1 MCHIPHHTRALA
13 LSFAYHTCC
22 LFCGAHKSPILDPI
36 GDLKTLLFVPPRPPP
51 LSFFSRDSGHKHLLV
66 ESSHSSTTTLQL
78 KAQGASLSSAAA
90 AKRRASARAPLSLSP
105 DADRRAAAIA
115 DDARATLSLSRNK
128 ENKRMGLLTIIRKVK
143 RKEREMRVL
152 MVGLDNAGK
161 TTAVR
166 RLKDGGGDG
175 QGISPTL
182 GFSICSLT
190 RRGRKLNVWDVGGQR
205 SLRPYWRNYFERTDG
220 VVWVVDS
227 SDLARLRDAR
237 RELELLL
244 GEERL
249 AGATLLVLAN
259 KQDVKG
265 ALGLEAISEAVGLQ
279 SSPAAPVCPPAAAVE
294 SAGAGGGAGG
304 AGAGAETGAAQ
315 EVAAAAGKKE
325 AAAAPGAAV
334 GKRRHWRVAA
344 CSARTGAG
352 LGEAFDWIVDDVAS
366 RIYMFDD

>member
-1 MCHIPHHTRALA
+1 
-13 LSFAYHTCC
+13 
-22 LFCGAHKSPILDPI
+22 
-36 GDLKTLLFVPPRPPP
+36 
-51 LSFFSRDSGHKHLLV
+51 
-66 ESSHSSTTTLQL
+66 
-78 KAQGASLSSAAA
+78 
-90 AKRRASARAPLSLSP
+90 
-105 DADRRAAAIA
+105 
-115 DDARATLSLSRNK
+115 
-128 ENKRMGLLTIIRKVK
+128 MGLLTIIRKVK

-182 GFSICSLT
+182 GFSICSLS

-237 RELELLL
+237 RELESLL

-259 KQDVKG
+259 KQDVAG
-265 ALGLEAISEAVGLQ
+265 ALGLAAVSAALGL
-279 SSPAAPVCPPAAAVE
+279 AAPPPPGAPSPPGEGGLASVSAAHSGV
-294 SAGAGGGAGG
+294 
-304 AGAGAETGAAQ
+304 AAHSG
-315 EVAAAAGKKE
+315 AAAGEADAGVARDAGWEGGE
-325 AAAAPGAAV
+325 AAAAAAVGAGVRGGGGAV

-352 LGEAFDWIVDDVAS
+352 LEEAFDWIVDDVAS

>member
-1 MCHIPHHTRALA
+1 
-13 LSFAYHTCC
+13 
-22 LFCGAHKSPILDPI
+22 
-36 GDLKTLLFVPPRPPP
+36 
-51 LSFFSRDSGHKHLLV
+51 
-66 ESSHSSTTTLQL
+66 
-78 KAQGASLSSAAA
+78 
-90 AKRRASARAPLSLSP
+90 
-105 DADRRAAAIA
+105 
-115 DDARATLSLSRNK
+115 
-128 ENKRMGLLTIIRKVK
+128 MGLLTIIRKVK

-182 GFSICSLT
+182 GFSICSLS

-237 RELELLL
+237 HELESLLK
-244 GEERL
+244 EERL

-259 KQDVKG
+259 KQDVEG
-265 ALGLEAISEAVGLQ
+265 ALGLEEISAALGL
-279 SSPAAPVCPPAAAVE
+279 SSGAPRGGGGGGADAEGAQD
-294 SAGAGGGAGG
+294 AGGGKGEGETGAA
-304 AGAGAETGAAQ
+304 AGAGASSSG
-315 EVAAAAGKKE
+315 
-325 AAAAPGAAV
+325 AV